1 MERTP
6 NDERFHVVVA
16 VSPTPGVGW
25 RDEPAAVGRWLGAVG
40 WRDHL
45 FRYKGMSCHFFLGN
59 VPNGSKREKKNRHF
73 FDLQEIGGHE
83 I

>member
-16 VSPTPGVGW
+16 VSPTPRSLDG
-25 RDEPAAVGRWLGAVG
+25 EISSQISAVGRCLGAVG

-59 VPNGSKREKKNRHF
+59 VPNGSKRKKKTSLF
-73 FDLQEIGGHE
+73 
-83 I
+83 